1 MQRTSRIGEADM
13 GSGLFM
19 ARQVG
24 HEHGLCCA
32 CRELIKVMQGTSKE
46 GGADM
51 LRAWER
57 QIDSETGTLEEAVER
72 YKKAVADMK
81 KRGEFAELAPA
92 RRMMLQWFEP
102 LRDAIA
108 REQRAVRL
116 IQLRSLASSS
126 LLTGRR
132 SDMMHACP
140 TPSCKLCYAQPLK

>member
-1 MQRTSRIGEADM
+1 
-13 GSGLFM
+13 
-19 ARQVG
+19 
-24 HEHGLCCA
+24 
-32 CRELIKVMQGTSKE
+32 MQGTSKE

-57 QIDSETGTLEEAVER
+57 QIDSEAGALKDAVTR

-116 IQLRSLASSS
+116 TLQSSS
-126 LLTGRR
+126 LAGSHLLTG
-132 SDMMHACP
+132 MMPFCP
-140 TPSCKLCYAQPLK
+140 TPSCKLCSAEHLK